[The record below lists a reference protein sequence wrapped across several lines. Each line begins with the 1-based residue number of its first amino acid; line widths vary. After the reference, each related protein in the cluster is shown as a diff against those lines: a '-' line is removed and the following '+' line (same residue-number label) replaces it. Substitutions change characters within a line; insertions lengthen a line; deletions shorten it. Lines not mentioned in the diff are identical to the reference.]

1 MPKNEPERWWRIKF
15 FFAMIMLS
23 DMNRIDEEEEKRD
36 DFLRRIAEKN
46 ARQAERNKAR
56 IVREKKEFESLRSR
70 IVPGQYNVFRWP
82 EKLDIHKLNKLYQ
95 SDAGGIH
102 DEVLADEIGLTLYL
116 RCKYGKEDAERMD
129 KGIIRCHGCGSE
141 LGGEEDFRQCS
152 CGRQYS
158 YREYRRSFRTNNM
171 PTGADAKIFVTFI
184 EDWESAKTYQEKM
197 LLIDTLLHEFHLS
210 MISGVTHR
218 PVAMNFID
226 GSRERVDQIISQLA
240 EVK

>member
-1 MPKNEPERWWRIKF
+1 MT
-15 FFAMIMLS
+15 MIMLS
-23 DMNRIDEEEEKRD
+23 GMNWIEEEEEKREN
-36 DFLRRIAEKN
+36 FLGRIAEKN

-56 IVREKKEFESLRSR
+56 IVREKKEFASLRSR

-95 SDAGGIH
+95 SDA
-102 DEVLADEIGLTLYL
+102 
-116 RCKYGKEDAERMD
+116 ERMD
-129 KGIIRCHGCGSE
+129 KYIIRCHGCGSE

-210 MISGVTHR
+210 MISGATHR